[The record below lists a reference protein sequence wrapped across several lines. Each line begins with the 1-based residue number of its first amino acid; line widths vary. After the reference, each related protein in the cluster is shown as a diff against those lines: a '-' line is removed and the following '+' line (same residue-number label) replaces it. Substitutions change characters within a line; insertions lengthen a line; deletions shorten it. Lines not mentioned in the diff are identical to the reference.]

1 MREKP
6 KPPYKVLIVDDS
18 AVVRQ
23 TLKQIYSSDPELEV
37 VGTAPD
43 ALIALRML
51 GESKPDV
58 ISLDVQM
65 PRMDGLTFLER
76 LMKSNPMPV
85 VMVSALTTQ
94 GSKEALRSLELGAVD
109 IVEKPRLGVREALEE
124 ISIQICDKMK
134 AAAQARVITPHQRF
148 ITPAKKFSADAIL
161 AAINSP
167 TGIKGQDSIIAIGAS
182 TGGTIALREVLSPLP
197 ADMPGIVIVQHMPKA
212 FTASFAESLN
222 QECNLHVCEA
232 KEGEKVERGKVLI
245 SPGDQHMMLK
255 LVGKNYTVTL
265 NSGELVNRHR
275 PSVDVLFRSV
285 ANLVGKKST
294 GVILTGMGDDGA
306 AGMVEMHNA
315 GSLTLAQD
323 EESCVVYG
331 MPRKAVEYGAV
342 DEVKNL
348 EGIVKRLIRLR

>member
-6 KPPYKVLIVDDS
+6 SPPYKVLIVDDS

-23 TLKQIYSSDPELEV
+23 TLKQIYSSDPDLEV

-43 ALIALRML
+43 ALIALRMV

-148 ITPAKKFSADAIL
+148 MTPAKKFSADAIL

-167 TGIKGQDSIIAIGAS
+167 TGTKGQDSIIAIGSS
-182 TGGTIALREVLSPLP
+182 TGGTIALRDVLSPLP

-222 QECNLHVCEA
+222 NECLLNVCEA

-255 LVGKNYTVTL
+255 LVGKDYTVTL

-306 AGMVEMHNA
+306 AGMLEMHNA

-331 MPRKAVEYGAV
+331 MPRKAVEFGAV

-348 EGIVKRLIRLR
+348 EGIVKRLIQLR

>member
-6 KPPYKVLIVDDS
+6 SPPYKVLIVDDS

-23 TLKQIYSSDPELEV
+23 TLKQIYSSDPDLEV

-43 ALIALRML
+43 ALIALRMV

-124 ISIQICDKMK
+124 ISIQICDKIK

-148 ITPAKKFSADAIL
+148 MTPAKKFSADAIL

-167 TGIKGQDSIIAIGAS
+167 TGIKGQDSIIAIGSS
-182 TGGTIALREVLSPLP
+182 TGGTVALREVLSPLP

-222 QECNLHVCEA
+222 NECLLNVCEA

-255 LVGKNYTVTL
+255 LVGKDYTVTL

-306 AGMVEMHNA
+306 AGMLEMHNA

-331 MPRKAVEYGAV
+331 MPRKAVEFGAV

-348 EGIVKRLIRLR
+348 EGIVKRLIQLR

>member
-6 KPPYKVLIVDDS
+6 SPPYKVLIVDDS

-23 TLKQIYSSDPELEV
+23 TLKQIYSSDPDLEV

-43 ALIALRML
+43 ALIALRMV

-124 ISIQICDKMK
+124 ISIQICDKIK

-148 ITPAKKFSADAIL
+148 MTPAKKFSADAIL

-167 TGIKGQDSIIAIGAS
+167 TGIKGQDSIIAIGSS
-182 TGGTIALREVLSPLP
+182 TGGTVALREVLSPLP

-222 QECNLHVCEA
+222 NECLLNVCEA

-255 LVGKNYTVTL
+255 LVGKDYTVTL

-306 AGMVEMHNA
+306 AGMLEMHNA

-331 MPRKAVEYGAV
+331 MPRKAVEFGAV

-348 EGIVKRLIRLR
+348 EGIVKRLIELR

>member
-1 MREKP
+1 MRDKP
-6 KPPYKVLIVDDS
+6 SPPYKVLIVDDS

-23 TLKQIYSSDPELEV
+23 TLKQIYSSDPDLEV

-167 TGIKGQDSIIAIGAS
+167 TGTKGQDSLIAIGSS

-222 QECNLHVCEA
+222 NECLLNVCEA

-255 LVGKNYTVTL
+255 LVGKDYTVTL

-306 AGMVEMHNA
+306 AGMLEMHNA

-331 MPRKAVEYGAV
+331 MPRKAVEFGAV

-348 EGIVKRLIRLR
+348 EGIVKRLIELR

>member
-6 KPPYKVLIVDDS
+6 SPPYKVLIVDDS

-23 TLKQIYSSDPELEV
+23 TLKQIYSSDPDLEV

-43 ALIALRML
+43 ALIALRMV

-167 TGIKGQDSIIAIGAS
+167 TGTKGQDSIIAIGSS
-182 TGGTIALREVLSPLP
+182 TGGTIALRDVLSPLP

-222 QECNLHVCEA
+222 NECLLNVCEA

-255 LVGKNYTVTL
+255 LVGKDYTVTL

-306 AGMVEMHNA
+306 AGMLEMHNA

-331 MPRKAVEYGAV
+331 MPRKAVEFGAV

-348 EGIVKRLIRLR
+348 EGIVKRLIELR

>member
-6 KPPYKVLIVDDS
+6 SPPYKVLIVDDS

-23 TLKQIYSSDPELEV
+23 TLKQIYSSDPDLEV

-43 ALIALRML
+43 ALIALRMV

-167 TGIKGQDSIIAIGAS
+167 TGTKGKDSIIAIGSS
-182 TGGTIALREVLSPLP
+182 TGGTIALRDVLSPLP

-222 QECNLHVCEA
+222 NECLLNVCEA

-255 LVGKNYTVTL
+255 LVGKDYTVTL

-306 AGMVEMHNA
+306 AGMLEMHNA

-331 MPRKAVEYGAV
+331 MPRKAVEFGAV

-348 EGIVKRLIRLR
+348 EGIVKRLIQLR

>member
-6 KPPYKVLIVDDS
+6 SPPYKVLIVDDS

-23 TLKQIYSSDPELEV
+23 TLKQIYSSDPDLEV

-43 ALIALRML
+43 ALIALRMV

-148 ITPAKKFSADAIL
+148 ITPAKKFSADAVL

-167 TGIKGQDSIIAIGAS
+167 TGTKGQDSIIAIGSS
-182 TGGTIALREVLSPLP
+182 TGGTVALRDVLSPLP

-222 QECNLHVCEA
+222 NECLLNVCEA

-255 LVGKNYTVTL
+255 LVGKDYTVTL

-306 AGMVEMHNA
+306 AGMLEMHNA

-331 MPRKAVEYGAV
+331 MPRKAVEFGAV

-348 EGIVKRLIRLR
+348 EGIVKRLIQLR

>member
-1 MREKP
+1 M
-6 KPPYKVLIVDDS
+6 
-18 AVVRQ
+18 
-23 TLKQIYSSDPELEV
+23 
-37 VGTAPD
+37 
-43 ALIALRML
+43 
-51 GESKPDV
+51 
-58 ISLDVQM
+58 
-65 PRMDGLTFLER
+65 
-76 LMKSNPMPV
+76 
-85 VMVSALTTQ
+85 
-94 GSKEALRSLELGAVD
+94 D
-109 IVEKPRLGVREALEE
+109 IVEKPKLGVKEALEDL
-124 ISIQICDKMK
+124 SIQICDKIK
-134 AAAQARVITPHQRF
+134 AAAISKLKTPHQRF
-148 ITPAKKFSADAIL
+148 LTPAKKFSIDDVLTQKISASRSSTESL
-161 AAINSP
+161 
-167 TGIKGQDSIIAIGAS
+167 IAIGSS
-182 TGGTIALREVLSPLP
+182 TGGTIALNHVLSPLP

-222 QECNLHVCEA
+222 NECHLNVCEA

-255 LVGKNYTVTL
+255 LVGKDYTVTL

-331 MPRKAVEYGAV
+331 MPRKAVEFGAV
-342 DEVKNL
+342 DEVKKPRRNRQTPDSTSL
-348 EGIVKRLIRLR
+348 NHNALSTC

>member
-6 KPPYKVLIVDDS
+6 SPPYKVLIVDDS

-23 TLKQIYSSDPELEV
+23 TLKQIYSSDPDLEV

-148 ITPAKKFSADAIL
+148 MTPAKKFSADAIL

-167 TGIKGQDSIIAIGAS
+167 TGIKGQDSIIAIGSS

-222 QECNLHVCEA
+222 NECLLNVCEA

-255 LVGKNYTVTL
+255 LVGKDYTVTL

-306 AGMVEMHNA
+306 AGMLEMHNA

-331 MPRKAVEYGAV
+331 MPRKAVEFGAV

-348 EGIVKRLIRLR
+348 EGIVKRLIELR

>member
-6 KPPYKVLIVDDS
+6 SPPYKVLIVDDS

-23 TLKQIYSSDPELEV
+23 TLKQIYSSDPDLEV

-124 ISIQICDKMK
+124 ISIQICDKIK

-148 ITPAKKFSADAIL
+148 MTPAKKFSADAIL

-167 TGIKGQDSIIAIGAS
+167 TGIKGQDSIIAIGSS

-222 QECNLHVCEA
+222 NECLLNVCEA

-255 LVGKNYTVTL
+255 LVGKDYTVTL

-306 AGMVEMHNA
+306 AGMLEMHNA

-331 MPRKAVEYGAV
+331 MPRKAVEFGAV

-348 EGIVKRLIRLR
+348 EGIVKRLIQLR

>member
-6 KPPYKVLIVDDS
+6 SPPYKVLIVDDS

-23 TLKQIYSSDPELEV
+23 TLKQIYSSDPDLEV

-148 ITPAKKFSADAIL
+148 MTPAKKFSADAIL

-167 TGIKGQDSIIAIGAS
+167 TGIKGQDSIIAIGSS

-222 QECNLHVCEA
+222 NECLLNVCEA

-255 LVGKNYTVTL
+255 LVGKDYTVTL

-306 AGMVEMHNA
+306 AGMLEMHNA

-331 MPRKAVEYGAV
+331 MPRKAVEFGAV

-348 EGIVKRLIRLR
+348 EGIVKRLIQLR

>member
-6 KPPYKVLIVDDS
+6 SPPYKVLIVDDS

-23 TLKQIYSSDPELEV
+23 TLKQIYSSDPDLEV

-43 ALIALRML
+43 ALIALRMV

-167 TGIKGQDSIIAIGAS
+167 TGTKGQDSIIAIGSS
-182 TGGTIALREVLSPLP
+182 TGGTIALRDVLSPLP

-222 QECNLHVCEA
+222 NECLLNVCEA

-255 LVGKNYTVTL
+255 LVGKDYTVTL

-306 AGMVEMHNA
+306 AGMLEMHNA

-331 MPRKAVEYGAV
+331 MPRKAVEFGAV

-348 EGIVKRLIRLR
+348 EGIVKRLIKLR

>member
-1 MREKP
+1 MKEKP
-6 KPPYKVLIVDDS
+6 SPPYKVLIVDDS
-18 AVVRQ
+18 AVVRK
-23 TLKQIYSSDPELEV
+23 TLKEIYSSDPELEV
-37 VGTAPD
+37 VGAAPD

-51 GESKPDV
+51 SKSKPDV

-109 IVEKPRLGVREALEE
+109 IVEKPKLGVREALEE
-124 ISIQICDKMK
+124 ISIQICDKIK

-148 ITPAKKFSADAIL
+148 MTPQKKFSADAIL
-161 AAINSP
+161 PVADS
-167 TGIKGQDSIIAIGAS
+167 TSVIKGQDSVIAIGAS
-182 TGGTIALREVLSPLP
+182 TGGTIALREVLAPLP
-197 ADMPGIVIVQHMPKA
+197 ADMPGIIIVQHMPKA

-222 QECNLHVCEA
+222 KECRLNVSEA
-232 KEGEKVERGKVLI
+232 HEGEKVERGKVLI

-255 LVGKNYTVTL
+255 LVGKQYAVAM

-285 ANLVGKKST
+285 ANLVGKKSV

-306 AGMVEMHNA
+306 MGLSEMHDA
-315 GSLTLAQD
+315 GSLTMAQD

-331 MPRKAVEYGAV
+331 MPRKALECNAV
-342 DEVKNL
+342 DEVRNL
-348 EGIVKRLIRLR
+348 EEIVRRLIELR

>member
-1 MREKP
+1 
-6 KPPYKVLIVDDS
+6 
-18 AVVRQ
+18 
-23 TLKQIYSSDPELEV
+23 
-37 VGTAPD
+37 
-43 ALIALRML
+43 
-51 GESKPDV
+51 
-58 ISLDVQM
+58 M

-148 ITPAKKFSADAIL
+148 MTPAKKFSADAIL

-167 TGIKGQDSIIAIGAS
+167 TGIKGQDSIIAIGSS
-182 TGGTIALREVLSPLP
+182 TGGTVALREVLSPLP

-222 QECNLHVCEA
+222 NECLLNVCEA

-255 LVGKNYTVTL
+255 LVGKDYTVTL

-306 AGMVEMHNA
+306 AGMLEMHNA

-331 MPRKAVEYGAV
+331 MPRKAVEFGAV

-348 EGIVKRLIRLR
+348 EGIVKRLIELR

>member
-6 KPPYKVLIVDDS
+6 SPPYKVLIVDDS

-167 TGIKGQDSIIAIGAS
+167 TGTKGQDSIIAIGSS
-182 TGGTIALREVLSPLP
+182 TGGTIALRDVLSPLP

-222 QECNLHVCEA
+222 NECLLNVCEA

-255 LVGKNYTVTL
+255 LVGKDYTVTL

-306 AGMVEMHNA
+306 AGMLEMHNA

-331 MPRKAVEYGAV
+331 MPRKAVEFGAV

-348 EGIVKRLIRLR
+348 EGIVKRLIQLR

>member
-6 KPPYKVLIVDDS
+6 SPPYKVLIVDDS

-23 TLKQIYSSDPELEV
+23 TLKQIYSSDPDLEV

-167 TGIKGQDSIIAIGAS
+167 TGIKGQDSIIAIGSS

-222 QECNLHVCEA
+222 NECLLNVCEA

-255 LVGKNYTVTL
+255 LVGKDYTVTL
-265 NSGELVNRHR
+265 SSGELVNRHR

-306 AGMVEMHNA
+306 AGMLEMHNA

-331 MPRKAVEYGAV
+331 MPRKAVEFGAV

-348 EGIVKRLIRLR
+348 EGIVKRLIELR

>member
-6 KPPYKVLIVDDS
+6 SPPYKVLIVDDS

-23 TLKQIYSSDPELEV
+23 TLKQIYSSDPDLEV

-148 ITPAKKFSADAIL
+148 MTPAKKFSADAIL

-167 TGIKGQDSIIAIGAS
+167 TGIKGQDSIIAIGSS
-182 TGGTIALREVLSPLP
+182 TGGTVALREVLSPLP

-222 QECNLHVCEA
+222 NECLLNVCEA

-255 LVGKNYTVTL
+255 LVGKDYTVTL

-306 AGMVEMHNA
+306 AGMLEMHNA

-331 MPRKAVEYGAV
+331 MPRKAVEFGAV

-348 EGIVKRLIRLR
+348 EGIVKRLIELR

>member
-1 MREKP
+1 MNEKP
-6 KPPYKVLIVDDS
+6 TQPYKVLIVYDS
-18 AVVRQ
+18 AVVRK
-23 TLKQIYSSDPELEV
+23 TLKEIYSSDPELEV
-37 VGTAPD
+37 VGAASD
-43 ALIALRML
+43 AVIALRLL

-109 IVEKPRLGVREALEE
+109 IVEKPKLGVKEALEE
-124 ISIQICDKMK
+124 ISIQICDKIK
-134 AAAQARVITPHQRF
+134 AAAQAKVKTPHQRF

-161 AAINSP
+161 PAADSD
-167 TGIKGQDSIIAIGAS
+167 TGIKGQDKVIAIGSS
-182 TGGTIALREVLSPLP
+182 TGGTTALREVLAPLP

-212 FTASFAESLN
+212 FTASFAESLDR
-222 QECNLHVCEA
+222 ECQLNVSEA
-232 KEGEKVERGKVLI
+232 CDGDKVERGKVLI
-245 SPGDQHMMLK
+245 SPGDQHMILK
-255 LVGKNYTVTL
+255 LVGKQYAVAM

-285 ANLVGKKST
+285 ANLVGKKSV

-306 AGMVEMHNA
+306 MGLSEMHDA
-315 GSLTLAQD
+315 GSLTMAQD

-331 MPRKAVEYGAV
+331 MPRKAVECGAV
-342 DEVKNL
+342 DEVRNL
-348 EGIVKRLIRLR
+348 EEIVRRLIELR

>member
-6 KPPYKVLIVDDS
+6 STPYKVLIVDDS

-23 TLKQIYSSDPELEV
+23 TLKQIYSSDPDLEV

-43 ALIALRML
+43 ALIALRMV

-134 AAAQARVITPHQRF
+134 AAAQAKVISPHQRF

-161 AAINSP
+161 AALNSP
-167 TGIKGQDSIIAIGAS
+167 TGIKGQDSIIAIGSS

-222 QECNLHVCEA
+222 NECDLNVCEA

-255 LVGKNYTVTL
+255 LIGKDYTVTL

-285 ANLVGKKST
+285 ANLVGEKST

-306 AGMVEMHNA
+306 AGMLEMHNA

-331 MPRKAVEYGAV
+331 MPRKAVEFGAV

-348 EGIVKRLIRLR
+348 EEIVKRLIQLR

>member
-6 KPPYKVLIVDDS
+6 SPPYKVLIVDDS

-23 TLKQIYSSDPELEV
+23 TLKQIYSSDPDLEV

-167 TGIKGQDSIIAIGAS
+167 TGTKGQDSIIAIGSS

-222 QECNLHVCEA
+222 NECLLNVCEA

-255 LVGKNYTVTL
+255 LVGKDYTVTL

-306 AGMVEMHNA
+306 AGMLEMHNA

-331 MPRKAVEYGAV
+331 MPRKAVEFGAV

-348 EGIVKRLIRLR
+348 EGIVKRLIELR

>member
-6 KPPYKVLIVDDS
+6 SPPYKVLIVDDS

-37 VGTAPD
+37 IGTAPD

-58 ISLDVQM
+58 ISLDVKM

-109 IVEKPRLGVREALEE
+109 IVEKPKLGVREALEE
-124 ISIQICDKMK
+124 ISIQICDKIK
-134 AAAQARVITPHQRF
+134 AAAQSRVKTPHQRF

-161 AAINSP
+161 AASNTP
-167 TGIKGQDSIIAIGAS
+167 KGIKGQDSLIAIGAS
-182 TGGTIALREVLSPLP
+182 TGGTIALREVLAPLP

-212 FTASFAESLN
+212 FTTSFAESLN
-222 QECNLHVCEA
+222 NECQLNVVEA
-232 KEGEKVERGKVLI
+232 KEGEELERGKVLI

-255 LVGKNYTVTL
+255 LVGKKYTVTL

-285 ANLVGKKST
+285 ANIVGKKSI

-306 AGMVEMHNA
+306 TGLSEMHDA
-315 GSLTLAQD
+315 GSRTFAQD

-331 MPRKAVEYGAV
+331 MPRKAVECGAV
-342 DEVKNL
+342 DEVNNL
-348 EGIVKRLIRLR
+348 EGIVKRLIELR

>member
-6 KPPYKVLIVDDS
+6 SPPYKVLIVDDS

-167 TGIKGQDSIIAIGAS
+167 TGTKGQDSIIAIGSS
-182 TGGTIALREVLSPLP
+182 TGGTIALRDVLSPLP

-222 QECNLHVCEA
+222 NECLLNVCEA

-255 LVGKNYTVTL
+255 LVGKDYTVTL

-306 AGMVEMHNA
+306 AGMLEMHNA

-331 MPRKAVEYGAV
+331 MPRKAVEFGAV

-348 EGIVKRLIRLR
+348 EEIVKRLIELR

>member
-1 MREKP
+1 M
-6 KPPYKVLIVDDS
+6 V
-18 AVVRQ
+18 
-23 TLKQIYSSDPELEV
+23 
-37 VGTAPD
+37 
-43 ALIALRML
+43 

-167 TGIKGQDSIIAIGAS
+167 TGTKGQDSIIAIGSS

-222 QECNLHVCEA
+222 NECLLNVCEA

-255 LVGKNYTVTL
+255 LVGKDYTVTL

-306 AGMVEMHNA
+306 AGMLEMHNA

-331 MPRKAVEYGAV
+331 MPRKAVEFGAV

-348 EGIVKRLIRLR
+348 EGIVKRLIELR

>member
-6 KPPYKVLIVDDS
+6 SPPYKVLIVDDS

-23 TLKQIYSSDPELEV
+23 TLKQIYSSDPDLEV

-43 ALIALRML
+43 ALIALRMV

-167 TGIKGQDSIIAIGAS
+167 TGIKGQDSIIAIGSS
-182 TGGTIALREVLSPLP
+182 TGGTIALRDVLSPLP

-222 QECNLHVCEA
+222 NECLLNVCEA

-255 LVGKNYTVTL
+255 LVGKDYTVTL

-306 AGMVEMHNA
+306 AGMLEMHNA

-331 MPRKAVEYGAV
+331 MPRKAVEFGAV

-348 EGIVKRLIRLR
+348 EGIVKRLIELR

>member
-6 KPPYKVLIVDDS
+6 SPPYKVLIVDDS

-109 IVEKPRLGVREALEE
+109 IVEEPRLGVREALEE
-124 ISIQICDKMK
+124 LSIQICDQIK

-148 ITPAKKFSADAIL
+148 MTPAKKFSADAIL
-161 AAINSP
+161 AAINTP
-167 TGIKGQDSIIAIGAS
+167 TGIKGQDSIIAIGSS
-182 TGGTIALREVLSPLP
+182 TGGTVALREVLSPLP

-222 QECNLHVCEA
+222 NECLLNVCEA

-255 LVGKNYTVTL
+255 LVGKDYTVTL

-306 AGMVEMHNA
+306 AGMLEMHNA

-331 MPRKAVEYGAV
+331 MPRKAVEFGAV

-348 EGIVKRLIRLR
+348 EGIVKRLIQLR